1 MQSEVDSSGLH
12 SERGCKNELSPEVKP
27 FLRIIELADF
37 WRWAKRDQE
46 NPGWVHRVR
55 ERIIFLALRKSSA
68 VTAAL

>member
-46 NPGWVHRVR
+46 NSKLTQTPDGFT
-55 ERIIFLALRKSSA
+55 EFENGLFF
-68 VTAAL
+68 